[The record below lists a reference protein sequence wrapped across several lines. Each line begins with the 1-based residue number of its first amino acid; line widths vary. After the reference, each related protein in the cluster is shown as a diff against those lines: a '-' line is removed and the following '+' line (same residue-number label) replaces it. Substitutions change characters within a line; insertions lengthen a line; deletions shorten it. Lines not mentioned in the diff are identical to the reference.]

1 MFVLEWKDL
10 TLDGLDKA
18 TEVARESICSVPNNY
33 SEEHAME
40 ALMRLDFSSLQ
51 EDHSSWFLNEGS

>member
-1 MFVLEWKDL
+1 MFVLDWKDL

-18 TEVARESICSVPNNY
+18 IEVARESICSVANNY

-40 ALMRLDFSSLQ
+40 ALMRLDFSNFQ
-51 EDHSSWFLNEGS
+51 ENHSS